1 MKSSRIAAT
10 GLAAAL
16 VVSGSVA
23 FSGGLARGAQQKEIA
38 FDSAGDF
45 LTMPADIHLGE
56 VAGVATTSTGN
67 LWVYNQ
73 GGGLN
78 LTVGAA
84 RLHPA
89 GGARLFEF
97 DKSGKFVRE
106 LGSTNEER
114 PYGFRWAQGVRVDP
128 QSNVWTV
135 DRGSRTIIKFA
146 PDGRILMILGRTPE
160 AIGEVGSSAGAGPVA
175 VVAAAAAK
183 VAVPAV
189 PVRRRGGAPAAA
201 PPAPPGP
208 RRQRLAQRPVA
219 VAAVVAVAAAERP
232 APVRPATVSTS
243 RPMSPGTLRAT
254 SSSPTGTPTR
264 ASPSS
269 TEPGGSRSPGAGR
282 VPDLA
287 SSIFRARI
295 AVDAKGMVYVA
306 DMGNKRIQVFDNDGN
321 FKTEFKNVGAPRA
334 ICISPGAQQFLYAS
348 NSNPTEDPFLD
359 GEIYKMQLDGTIVGR
374 IGRAGKQFK
383 EFGMVNGIDCREP
396 NTLYVAELMN
406 WRVQKL
412 TLK

>member
-16 VVSGSVA
+16 VIFSGSLVV
-23 FSGGLARGAQQKEIA
+23 SRGSLVAQQKEIA
-38 FDSAGDF
+38 FESAGDF

-56 VAGVATTSTGN
+56 VAGVATTSNGN

-97 DKSGKFVRE
+97 DRSGKFLRE
-106 LGSTNEER
+106 FGSTNEER
-114 PYGFRWAQGVRVDP
+114 PYGFRWAQGVRVD
-128 QSNVWTV
+128 SGGNVWTV

-160 AIGEVGSSAGAGPVA
+160 AIGEVGSSAGGGGGGGG
-175 VVAAAAAK
+175 
-183 VAVPAV
+183 
-189 PVRRRGGAPAAA
+189 RGGGEGRGAGAPGAAPPPAAA
-201 PPAPPGP
+201 P
-208 RRQRLAQRPVA
+208 
-219 VAAVVAVAAAERP
+219 
-232 APVRPATVSTS
+232 
-243 RPMSPGTLRAT
+243 
-254 SSSPTGTPTR
+254 
-264 ASPSS
+264 
-269 TEPGGSRSPGAGR
+269 GGGGGAGRGGGRGAPGAGTPGDSFNQPTDIAWDAQGNIFVSDGYTNAR
-282 VPDLA
+282 VAKFDRTGRFARSWGQTGSEPGQFNTP
-287 SSIFRARI
+287 SSI
-295 AVDAKGMVYVA
+295 AVDAQGNVYVA
-306 DMGNKRIQVFDNDGN
+306 DMGNQRIQVFDNNGT
-321 FKTEFKNVGAPRA
+321 FKTEIKNVGSPRA
-334 ICISPGAQQFLYAS
+334 ICISPGAQQFLYSS
-348 NSNPTEDPFLD
+348 NSNPTDDPFLN
-359 GEIYKMQLDGTIVGR
+359 GEIYKMQLDGTVVGR

-383 EFGMVNGIDCREP
+383 EFGMVNAIDCRDP

-412 TLK
+412 SLKN